1 MDIALRRLARPPQ
14 PATRDGRPAAAVRR
28 RRFLLLAPLAAAS
41 CARREEPPPPALAP
55 LSWTHLTP
63 LPLDVAALEVVPSSP
78 PPAPGDIG
86 ALLPTPPAEAVRGMA
101 RDRLSAAG
109 ASGQAVFLVTAANV
123 VQEGGGRRGALR
135 CVLGC
140 RLEVTGKGGG
150 EDGGGPG
157 FAEARVEHEVSGPD
171 AARPRAAEILLRRA
185 MDDLNVEF
193 EFQLRRNLRR
203 WVAAA
208 APPGAAVPPAV
219 GREELAPSGGAASG
233 GQPGGGGAPK
243 ASEAGPLP
251 PSEGE
256 E

>member
-1 MDIALRRLARPPQ
+1 MTAP
-14 PATRDGRPAAAVRR
+14 PATRTGRPAAVHRR
-28 RRFLLLAPLAAAS
+28 PFLLFAATAAAS
-41 CARREEPPPPALAP
+41 CARQEPPAPPP
-55 LSWTHLTP
+55 LLTPMSWKHLTP
-63 LPLDVAALEVVPSSP
+63 LPLDVASLEVVPPS
-78 PPAPGDIG
+78 PAPLPGDTG

-101 RDRLSAAG
+101 RDRLSAVG
-109 ASGQAVFLVTAANV
+109 ASGQAVFLVTAASL
-123 VQEGGGRRGALR
+123 VQEGGGRRGSLR

-140 RLEVTGKGGG
+140 RLEITGKAA
-150 EDGGGPG
+150 EDGGADGPG

-171 AARPRAAEILLRRA
+171 AARPQAAELLLRRA

-203 WVAAA
+203 WLAAA

-219 GREELAPSGGAASG
+219 GREELSPSGGGVQPSG
-233 GQPGGGGAPK
+233 GGGGAAAPR

-251 PSEGE
+251 PLPPDAE